1 MRQRSVM
8 LEADDS
14 QAATLARSIAAY
26 AHAAFPKG
34 GSECAQSS
42 REALLETAHACQ
54 LHGGG
59 ELALRKRQL
68 GLIRAALRW
77 YADAYPDDDP
87 ASIAFLRQA
96 LDR

>member
-1 MRQRSVM
+1 MRQRYVM
-8 LEADDS
+8 LEADNS
-14 QAATLARSIAAY
+14 QAATLAKSITAY

-34 GSECAQSS
+34 GSECAQAS
-42 REALLETAHACQ
+42 REALLETASACQ
-54 LHGGG
+54 LHEGG

-77 YADAYPDDDP
+77 YAEAYPDDNP
-87 ASIAFLRQA
+87 AHITLLRQA